1 METFSIFI
9 IFIAAILQTVMI
21 VKFFNMANDV
31 SEIKH
36 YIKKMT
42 ETTSQSENA
51 ETLQNPEEFKQPE
64 FTWKSYVALI
74 FLLAAIAFLL
84 YLYY

>member
-1 METFSIFI
+1 
-9 IFIAAILQTVMI
+9 
-21 VKFFNMANDV
+21 
-31 SEIKH
+31 
-36 YIKKMT
+36 MT